1 LVEEGG
7 EGFIEDRLQDE
18 GAIPVK
24 GIRFFAVYPLVILD
38 AITWEGNLHFRCGG
52 LKPF

>member
-1 LVEEGG
+1 LVEDGG

-18 GAIPVK
+18 GAISVK
-24 GIRFFAVYPLVILD
+24 SIIFFAVYPLVILK
-38 AITWEGNLHFRCGG
+38 AIRWKNNLHFRCGG